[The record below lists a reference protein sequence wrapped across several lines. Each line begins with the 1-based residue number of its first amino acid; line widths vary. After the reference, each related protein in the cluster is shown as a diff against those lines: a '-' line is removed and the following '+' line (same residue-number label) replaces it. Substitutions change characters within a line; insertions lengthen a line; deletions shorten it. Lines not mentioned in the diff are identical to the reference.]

1 MTTGE
6 QSCSQTTSYND
17 LWRDRRDI
25 TELSQQLIPIFF
37 AKRLTWTCGIKLT
50 ELKAFQTNFMVYL
63 NRSREPLNF
72 QWFSSWGKCELQ
84 PSKLFF
90 WWLHFPLAFCRDSIF
105 SPSLFGKKVMYPPRS
120 LKAGRSPVNV
130 SFGVNIVRT
139 CYPQVRFGQLENNF
153 GREWEVQRVFEQHF
167 SMTWSCFFVKGAL
180 RINVHL
186 HFNWFTMAW
195 NEFYSIL

>member
-1 MTTGE
+1 
-6 QSCSQTTSYND
+6 
-17 LWRDRRDI
+17 
-25 TELSQQLIPIFF
+25 
-37 AKRLTWTCGIKLT
+37 
-50 ELKAFQTNFMVYL
+50 MVFL
-63 NRSREPLNF
+63 NCSREPLNF
-72 QWFSSWGKCELQ
+72 HCFSSWGKLQ
-84 PSKLFF
+84 PSESFF

-180 RINVHL
+180 RMNGNL
-186 HFNWFTMAW
+186 NCNWFTMAW
-195 NEFYSIL
+195 NEYYSILQWRKSGLRDSKAYAWCLCQSEFGHARIRLMRMKGRGSHL